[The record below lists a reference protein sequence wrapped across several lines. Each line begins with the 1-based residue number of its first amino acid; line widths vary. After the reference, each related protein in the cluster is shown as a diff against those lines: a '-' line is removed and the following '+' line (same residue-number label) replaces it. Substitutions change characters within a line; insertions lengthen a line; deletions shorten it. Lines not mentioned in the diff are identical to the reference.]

1 MLVISIK
8 LFFCLNHNS
17 SLRLLNFGSTSQIH
31 KQSVCLSDQMSYE
44 VVPNPKLSIAL

>member
-1 MLVISIK
+1 MMDISIN
-8 LFFCLNHNS
+8 LHFCLNHNS
-17 SLRLLNFGSTSQIH
+17 RLRLLNFWSTSQIH